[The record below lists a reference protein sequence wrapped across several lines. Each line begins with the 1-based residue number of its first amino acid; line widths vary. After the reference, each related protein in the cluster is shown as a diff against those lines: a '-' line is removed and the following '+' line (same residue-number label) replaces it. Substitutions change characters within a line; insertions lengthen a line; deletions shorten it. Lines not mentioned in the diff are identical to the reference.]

1 MVIRCIWQRSNK
13 NMSDDK
19 YIGIEVLANTVNS
32 MTEMIDDR
40 NGLLNSMFKKDV
52 YNDFL
57 MSETAQGGVGGAG
70 VDNEAISSMGGGAP
84 DLSTPMMPARN
95 SYVNVETMVVVLVVE
110 TLVVLVKMVH
120 LDPTRNFNKGGV
132 STPPST
138 SS

>member
-1 MVIRCIWQRSNK
+1 
-13 NMSDDK
+13 MSDDK

-57 MSETAQGGVGGAG
+57 MSAQGGVGGAG

-84 DLSTPMMPARN
+84 DLST
-95 SYVNVETMVVVLVVE
+95 L
-110 TLVVLVKMVH
+110 
-120 LDPTRNFNKGGV
+120 
-132 STPPST
+132 
-138 SS
+138 